1 MDLFLQYLVNALT
14 LSAIYALIAIGIS
27 LFFGIVGIVNLA
39 HGDIAA
45 AGVFAA
51 LAVFSMLFTD
61 ASVDAP
67 STMQSM
73 AALLAGTAGAVAI
86 GVVFYLVA
94 LKPLTGAPPIIG
106 LLSSVGAGFVIREA
120 ILNFYP
126 NGRNPQ
132 SFPSIIP
139 AKSFDVAGV
148 FIDLKQIVLVVTTA
162 VLVVSL
168 SYVVEKTRLGRATR
182 SILNNREVAMS
193 LGVPVLKVTLAM
205 FVIGAGL
212 AGIAGLLN
220 ACYYNVVQSDMGV
233 LLTVKGFTAAVV
245 GGLGNIYGALLGA
258 FLIGIIEAMASGYI
272 PDGSAYKDVA
282 VFAVLI
288 VVLIARPHG
297 LLGRAGGDRV

>member
-45 AGVFAA
+45 ASVFAA
-51 LAVFSMLFTD
+51 LAAFSMLFTD

-73 AALLAGTAGAVAI
+73 AVILSGTAGAVAV

-139 AKSFDVAGV
+139 PKSFDLAGV
-148 FIDLKQIVLVVTTA
+148 FIDLKQIVLLVTTA
-162 VLVVSL
+162 ILVVSL

-258 FLIGIIEAMASGYI
+258 FLIGLIEAMASGYI

-288 VVLIARPHG
+288 LVLIARPHG
-297 LLGRAGGDRV
+297 LLGRPGGDRV

>member
-61 ASVDAP
+61 ANADAP
-67 STMQSM
+67 STIQSV
-73 AALLAGTAGAVAI
+73 AAILGGTAGAVAI

-139 AKSFDVAGV
+139 PKSFDVAGV

-162 VLVVSL
+162 LLVVSL

-258 FLIGIIEAMASGYI
+258 FLIGLIEAMASGYI

-297 LLGRAGGDRV
+297 LLGRPGGDRV

>member
-27 LFFGIVGIVNLA
+27 LFFGIVGVVNLA

-45 AGVFAA
+45 VGVFAA
-51 LAVFSMLFTD
+51 LAVFGVLFTD
-61 ASVDAP
+61 TGSETP
-67 STMQSM
+67 EMMQSV
-73 AALLAGTAGAVAI
+73 AAIAAGCAGAIAI
-86 GVVFYLVA
+86 GVIFYLVA
-94 LKPLTGAPPIIG
+94 LKPLAGAPPIIG

-139 AKSFDVAGV
+139 PKSFDVAGV

-168 SYVVEKTRLGRATR
+168 SYVVEKTKLGRATR
-182 SILNNREVAMS
+182 SILNNREIALS

-297 LLGRAGGDRV
+297 LLGRPGGDRV

>member
-258 FLIGIIEAMASGYI
+258 FLIGIIEAMTSGYI

>member
-1 MDLFLQYLVNALT
+1 MDLFLQYLVNALA

-27 LFFGIVGIVNLA
+27 LFFGIVGVVNLA

-45 AGVFAA
+45 VGVFAA
-51 LAVFSMLFTD
+51 LAVLQ
-61 ASVDAP
+61 AV
-67 STMQSM
+67 
-73 AALLAGTAGAVAI
+73 LAVPGTETPEIMVSIVAI
-86 GVVFYLVA
+86 VAGGLGAIATGVIFYLVA
-94 LKPLTGAPPIIG
+94 LKPLAGAPPIIG

-139 AKSFDVAGV
+139 PKSFEVAGV
-148 FIDLKQIVLVVTTA
+148 FIDLKQIVLVATTA
-162 VLVVSL
+162 VLVFSL
-168 SYVVEKTRLGRATR
+168 TYVVEKTRLGRATR

-193 LGVPVLKVTLAM
+193 LGVPVLKVTVTM
-205 FVIGAGL
+205 FVIGAAL

-220 ACYYNVVQSDMGV
+220 AFYYNVVQSDMGV

-258 FLIGIIEAMASGYI
+258 FLIGLIESMASGYI

-288 VVLIARPHG
+288 IVLIARPNG

>member
-1 MDLFLQYLVNALT
+1 MDLFLQYFVNALA

-27 LFFGIVGIVNLA
+27 LFFGIVGVVNLA

-45 AGVFAA
+45 VGVFAA
-51 LAVFSMLFTD
+51 LAVLQ
-61 ASVDAP
+61 AVLAAP
-67 STMQSM
+67 GTETPEAMVSI
-73 AALLAGTAGAVAI
+73 LAIVAGGAGAIAT
-86 GVVFYLVA
+86 GVIFYLVA
-94 LKPLTGAPPIIG
+94 LKPLAGAPPIIG

-139 AKSFDVAGV
+139 PKSFDVAGV
-148 FIDLKQIVLVVTTA
+148 FIDLKQIVLVATTA
-162 VLVVSL
+162 VLVFSL
-168 SYVVEKTRLGRATR
+168 TYVVEKTRLGRATR

-193 LGVPVLKVTLAM
+193 LGVPVLKVTVTM
-205 FVIGAGL
+205 FVIGAAL

-220 ACYYNVVQSDMGV
+220 AFYYNVVQSDMGV

-258 FLIGIIEAMASGYI
+258 FLIGLIESMASGYI

-288 VVLIARPHG
+288 VVLIARPNG

>member
-1 MDLFLQYLVNALT
+1 MDLFLQYLVNALA

-27 LFFGIVGIVNLA
+27 LFFGIVGVVNLA

-45 AGVFAA
+45 VGVFAA
-51 LAVFSMLFTD
+51 LAVLQ
-61 ASVDAP
+61 AV
-67 STMQSM
+67 
-73 AALLAGTAGAVAI
+73 LAVPGTETPGATVSILAIVAGGAGAIAT
-86 GVVFYLVA
+86 GVIFYLVA
-94 LKPLTGAPPIIG
+94 LKPLAGAPPIIG

-139 AKSFDVAGV
+139 PKSFDVAGV
-148 FIDLKQIVLVVTTA
+148 FIDLKQIVLVATTA
-162 VLVVSL
+162 VLVFSL
-168 SYVVEKTRLGRATR
+168 TYVVEKTRLGRATR

-193 LGVPVLKVTLAM
+193 LGVPVLKVTVTM
-205 FVIGAGL
+205 FVIGAAL

-220 ACYYNVVQSDMGV
+220 AFYYNVVQSDMGV

-258 FLIGIIEAMASGYI
+258 FLIGLIESMASGYI

-288 VVLIARPHG
+288 IVLIARPNG

>member
-27 LFFGIVGIVNLA
+27 LFFGIVGVVNLA

-45 AGVFAA
+45 VGVFAA
-51 LAVFSMLFTD
+51 LAVFGVLFTD
-61 ASVDAP
+61 TGSETP
-67 STMQSM
+67 EMMQSV
-73 AALLAGTAGAVAI
+73 AAIAAGCAGAIAI
-86 GVVFYLVA
+86 GVMFYLVA
-94 LKPLTGAPPIIG
+94 LKPLAGAPPIIG

-139 AKSFDVAGV
+139 PKSFDVAGV

-168 SYVVEKTRLGRATR
+168 SYVVEKTKLGRATR
-182 SILNNREVAMS
+182 SILNNREIALS
-193 LGVPVLKVTLAM
+193 LGVPVLRVTLAM

-258 FLIGIIEAMASGYI
+258 FLIGLIEAMASGYI

-297 LLGRAGGDRV
+297 LLGRPGGDRV

>member
-61 ASVDAP
+61 ASADAP
-67 STMQSM
+67 SAMQSM
-73 AALLAGTAGAVAI
+73 AVILAGTAGAVAI

-106 LLSSVGAGFVIREA
+106 LLSPVGAGFVIREA

-139 AKSFDVAGV
+139 PKSFDVAGV

-258 FLIGIIEAMASGYI
+258 FLIGLIEAMASGYI

-288 VVLIARPHG
+288 AVLIARPHG
-297 LLGRAGGDRV
+297 LLGRPGGDRV

>member
-1 MDLFLQYLVNALT
+1 MELFLQYLVNALA

-27 LFFGIVGIVNLA
+27 LFFGIIGVVNLA

-45 AGVFAA
+45 VGVFAA
-51 LAVFSMLFTD
+51 LAVFQGVL
-61 ASVDAP
+61 
-67 STMQSM
+67 
-73 AALLAGTAGAVAI
+73 GTAGTETPGLMLSVAAIAAGVLAAVI
-86 GVVFYLVA
+86 VGVVFYLVA
-94 LKPLTGAPPIIG
+94 LRPVAGAPPIIG

-132 SFPSIIP
+132 PFPSFVP
-139 AKSFDVAGV
+139 PRSYDLGSV

-162 VLVVSL
+162 ILVVVL
-168 SYVVEKTRLGRATR
+168 SFIVERTRLGRATR
-182 SILNNREVAMS
+182 SILNNREVALS

-205 FVIGAGL
+205 FVIGATL

-220 ACYYNVVQSDMGV
+220 AVYYNVVQSDMGV

-245 GGLGNIYGALLGA
+245 GGLGNIYGAVLGA
-258 FLIGIIEAMASGYI
+258 LLIGLIESMASGYL

-288 VVLIARPHG
+288 AVLIVRPVG
-297 LLGRAGGDRV
+297 LLGRASGDRV